1 MELMPIFRLGLMN
14 AWWLIL
20 PMVLPMAYLA
30 ATKKEVAARM
40 SDMTGYYTR
49 EKFFTVA
56 ASLAPY
62 PFMITTI
69 WTPFTSTKLLL
80 FAGLAVYSIGV
91 ASFITTIRVFVTTPL
106 DKPFSAGIYRISRN
120 PLYVSATLIF
130 FGICL
135 VTANVLLFAWLVIIV
150 VPQHFMILA
159 EERVCREKYGT
170 EFERYMAKVPRYLL
184 L

>member
-62 PFMITTI
+62 PFMI
-69 WTPFTSTKLLL
+69 
-80 FAGLAVYSIGV
+80 SIGV